1 MKDTPPHLEELQYQ
15 LAMQRSGEERFRLG
29 LKMAE
34 DGWKLMI
41 AGVRA
46 RNPEATETEL
56 RKAILRHL
64 QTFDE
69 AYGFIEL
76 ENESAI
82 PSTDS

>member
-1 MKDTPPHLEELQYQ
+1 MNDTPPHLEELQYR

-34 DGWKLMI
+34 DGWKLML

-46 RNPEATETEL
+46 RNPGATGVEL
-56 RKAILRHL
+56 RKAVLAHL

-69 AYGFIEL
+69 AYCFIKL
-76 ENESAI
+76 
-82 PSTDS
+82 D